1 MTNKIQ
7 KGTISVPCGTGDA
20 FDLSR
25 TVESGQTFCW
35 QQDEGNKEL
44 FDDSEASTYVTVAQ
58 RTESPTGQ
66 AEVVRVSQPSEDQ
79 LTWEAKF
86 DAESLIER
94 RFRLDDDLEEI
105 KNSLPSDP
113 VLEKMFQSEWGLRV
127 PNDPFFPTLIAFICS
142 SAKAIPHIHTLQKD
156 LAERYGET
164 VGFDGNEYYAFPTP
178 TELAD
183 APEHELRE
191 LSLGF
196 RAPYVQET
204 AEIVNGNEEES
215 STLAS
220 LSYEQSHKKLK
231 EFPGVGDKVADCVQL
246 YALDYLN
253 SFPVD
258 TWMESIIEEHYP
270 ELNRGSKEATADA
283 ACEYFGEYAGYAQSY
298 LFTHRNAG

>member
-35 QQDEGNKEL
+35 QQDKGDREL
-44 FDDSEASTYVTVAQ
+44 FDDSEASTYVTVVQ

-66 AEVVRVSQPSEDQ
+66 AEVVRVSQPSRDQ
-79 LTWEAKF
+79 LTWEARF
-86 DAESLIER
+86 DVESLIER

-113 VLEKMFQSEWGLRV
+113 VLEKVFQSEWGLRV

-142 SAKAIPHIHTLQKD
+142 SAKTIPHIHTLQKD
-156 LAERYGET
+156 LAERYGER
-164 VGFDGNEYYAFPTP
+164 VRFDGNEYYAFPTP
-178 TELAD
+178 AELAD
-183 APEHELRE
+183 ASEHELRE

-204 AEIVNGNEEES
+204 AEMVYRKEEES

-220 LSYEQSHKKLK
+220 LSYEQAHEKLK

-253 SFPVD
+253 AFPVD

-270 ELNRGSKEATADA
+270 ALNRVSKEATADA
-283 ACEYFGEYAGYAQSY
+283 AREYFGECAGYAQSY
-298 LFTHRNAG
+298 LFTHQGVE